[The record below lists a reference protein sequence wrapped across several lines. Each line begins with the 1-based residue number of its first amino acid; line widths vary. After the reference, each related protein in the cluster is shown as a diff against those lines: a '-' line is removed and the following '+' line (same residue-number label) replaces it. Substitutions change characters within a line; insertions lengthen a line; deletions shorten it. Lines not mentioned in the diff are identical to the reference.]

1 MGSTSCPGGPG
12 PGTEGAR
19 CRPDVPGDPGPGLRP
34 TGSTSSP
41 GRFGPGSKG
50 LRGRPAVP
58 GHTRLGLKAGGVD
71 QFSRATRDWVRVPA
85 VSTSYPGR
93 HRPFPK
99 DPRVDQLSL
108 APGPESKGPRIDQLS
123 GVIWARVQWL
133 LVFISCP
140 GRFWPGFEVP
150 RCRSALPA
158 DSDLGPSARGI
169 DHLSRAIRARVRRPA
184 WSTCCPGRLS
194 IGSVA
199 PRGKP
204 ALPGN
209 WGQGPSACGVDQ
221 MSRRHVIL
229 TSSPLLPGPQS
240 KHHSSTSCP
249 G

>member
-1 MGSTSCPGGPG
+1 MGSTSRPGGPG
-12 PGTEGAR
+12 PGTEGPR

-123 GVIWARVQWL
+123 GVIWARVRWL
-133 LVFISCP
+133 VVFISCP
-140 GRFWPGFEVP
+140 GRLWPGSEVP
-150 RCRSALPA
+150 RCRPALLA
-158 DSDLGPSARGI
+158 DSGQCPRPTWSTSSPGRFGPVSEA
-169 DHLSRAIRARVRRPA
+169 LV

-194 IGSVA
+194 IGSVG
-199 PRGKP
+199 PRGQP
-204 ALPGN
+204 ALLGD
-209 WGQGPSACGVDQ
+209 WGQGPRARRGDQ
-221 MSRRHVIL
+221 LSRATRAQVRGRARS
-229 TSSPLLPGPQS
+229 TTFPG
-240 KHHSSTSCP
+240 
-249 G
+249 